1 MASMLAETCRTG
13 AIARQSPLPVQAA
26 WLRSRSKSTLR
37 KKWASSGM
45 HRTPTQARRY
55 SEDLMAPKDFL
66 DQPTMLM
73 SKNCMAMSWSWNHC
87 LNAMG
92 LAEKDPELAWQQ
104 YMVLFANK

>member
-1 MASMLAETCRTG
+1 
-13 AIARQSPLPVQAA
+13 
-26 WLRSRSKSTLR
+26 
-37 KKWASSGM
+37 M

-104 YMVLFANK
+104 YMVLFDNKEVHGALPDEVRAFWGTGLLGDGLLGDRRSNP

>member
-1 MASMLAETCRTG
+1 
-13 AIARQSPLPVQAA
+13 
-26 WLRSRSKSTLR
+26 
-37 KKWASSGM
+37 
-45 HRTPTQARRY
+45 
-55 SEDLMAPKDFL
+55 MAPKDFL

-104 YMVLFANK
+104 YMVLFDNKEVHGALPDEVRAFWGTGLLGDGLLGDRRSNP